1 MEVPN
6 SIFGKLRSSRRRH
19 AYSMTGTVWR
29 RWRARRVERL
39 ARLRRRCSKMA
50 ARMNETKTT
59 MATVTAIEDA
69 PISNG
74 EDRPKKSERV
84 PPMNSN
90 MAAIIATQA
99 YRYLNDVLA

>member
-1 MEVPN
+1 
-6 SIFGKLRSSRRRH
+6 
-19 AYSMTGTVWR
+19 
-29 RWRARRVERL
+29 
-39 ARLRRRCSKMA
+39 
-50 ARMNETKTT
+50 MNETKTT

>member
-1 MEVPN
+1 MNRIVHHN
-6 SIFGKLRSSRRRH
+6 SMKWKSQIPYLGNYGRR
-19 AYSMTGTVWR
+19 G
-29 RWRARRVERL
+29 ERL
-39 ARLRRRCSKMA
+39 ARLRRRCSKMT

-59 MATVTAIEDA
+59 MATVTAIEVA